1 MFRGLFRGL
10 LEAAKE
16 NERDRAPL
24 FYTPGSMSERAAG
37 KLKKKKK
44 ECPKN
49 VLGALFFPLFQM
61 HLFHAAPFSSFNQ
74 LPPSYPQTLRLSAS
88 ISSFLSHLYHRLLSE
103 SLSESPGAADLSV
116 FICLFPPA
124 FSSFFLRVVTSAG
137 RKVGARVFQAH
148 YCRSTF

>member
-10 LEAAKE
+10 LEAARE

-44 ECPKN
+44 ERPKN

-61 HLFHAAPFSSFNQ
+61 HLLHAAPFSSFNQ
-74 LPPSYPQTLRLSAS
+74 LPPSYPRTLRLSAS
-88 ISSFLSHLYHRLLSE
+88 ISSFLSPLYHRLLSE
-103 SLSESPGAADLSV
+103 SLSESPEGCRPLCLHLPLPSCILLFLSQSCH
-116 FICLFPPA
+116 ISREKSGSSGFP
-124 FSSFFLRVVTSAG
+124 SSLL
-137 RKVGARVFQAH
+137 
-148 YCRSTF
+148 